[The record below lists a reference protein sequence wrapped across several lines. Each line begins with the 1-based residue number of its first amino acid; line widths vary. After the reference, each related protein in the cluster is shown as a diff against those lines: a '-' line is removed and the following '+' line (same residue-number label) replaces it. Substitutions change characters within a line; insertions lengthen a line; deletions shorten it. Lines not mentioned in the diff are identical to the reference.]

1 MDFLDNAFNNA
12 KPVKKKDVNRVKLK
26 ETIKN
31 FIRKYYGKGLPV
43 VRRKLSSGKC

>member
-1 MDFLDNAFNNA
+1 MSLNFCKFGGT
-12 KPVKKKDVNRVKLK
+12 VKLK